1 MQELRNLVRT
11 RRQIF
16 RHALLDACI
25 LVLGLIFLSA
35 CDQKP
40 EALALHYSDA
50 PATPQGA
57 NYRLVPHPLYSPQK
71 LSEVFL
77 PLVDYLNRQLPGVKI
92 RLEGSRDYQAYE
104 VKFRA
109 REGEILMPNPWQTVE
124 AMKVGYHVVATW
136 GAAEDFKGLF
146 IVRKDSGIKTPQD
159 LKGKVVSYPSP
170 TALAAAIMPQY
181 FLHSHG
187 ININKDVRNVYVGSQ
202 ESSMMN
208 VYLASSAAGATWP
221 PPWRMFQQQHPDEA
235 SKLRVIW
242 ETPSLINNSVMVRDD
257 VPETV
262 RQRIQQLFL
271 DLPKTVEGKKILADM
286 ETASF
291 YPANDTSYD
300 IVRKYVARF
309 EAEVRPVEQ
318 K

>member
-1 MQELRNLVRT
+1 
-11 RRQIF
+11 
-16 RHALLDACI
+16 
-25 LVLGLIFLSA
+25 
-35 CDQKP
+35 
-40 EALALHYSDA
+40 
-50 PATPQGA
+50 
-57 NYRLVPHPLYSPQK
+57 
-71 LSEVFL
+71 
-77 PLVDYLNRQLPGVKI
+77 
-92 RLEGSRDYQAYE
+92 
-104 VKFRA
+104 
-109 REGEILMPNPWQTVE
+109 
-124 AMKVGYHVVATW
+124 
-136 GAAEDFKGLF
+136 
-146 IVRKDSGIKTPQD
+146 
-159 LKGKVVSYPSP
+159 
-170 TALAAAIMPQY
+170 
-181 FLHSHG
+181 
-187 ININKDVRNVYVGSQ
+187 
-202 ESSMMN
+202 MMN